1 MNVTSLLRSWH
12 AALTASIVLIGLFVV
27 APAESEGAAP
37 PTDQFP
43 VAAKSAAKKA
53 AATKQTH
60 GQRNQNAL
68 GKTTKKDK
76 KHHKHHKKHHQGQKK
91 GPTAPTTNFSN
102 SSGGVAQGSRNA
114 ANSNR
119 NQQAG
124 TRDTSK
130 LRRVLK

>member
-1 MNVTSLLRSWH
+1 MSVTSLLRSWH
-12 AALTASIVLIGLFVV
+12 AALAASILLFGLFVV
-27 APAESEGAAP
+27 APADGQGAAP
-37 PTDQFP
+37 PIDHFP

-53 AATKQTH
+53 ATKQAH

-68 GKTTKKDK
+68 GKTAKKDK
-76 KHHKHHKKHHQGQKK
+76 KHHKHHKKHQQGQKK
-91 GPTAPTTNFSN
+91 GPAAPTTNSSS

-119 NQQAG
+119 NEQAG
-124 TRDTSK
+124 SRDTSK